1 MKADEIRKMSLTE
14 IEEELTNARH
24 ELLNL
29 RFQTITG
36 QVTDT
41 SRTRIIRRDIARME
55 TILRERQLAEA
66 AEESEA

>member
-1 MKADEIRKMSLTE
+1 MD
-14 IEEELTNARH
+14 ARH

-36 QVTDT
+36 QLTDT
-41 SRTRIIRRDIARME
+41 TRIRIVRRDIARME

>member
-1 MKADEIRKMSLTE
+1 MKAEDIRKMSLTE

-55 TILRERQLAEA
+55 TILREQQLAEA